1 MAIQVNVSAGRTSQP
16 YPVGIGNIVTLTPQA
31 VGGGTGYVEYS
42 QSPMTD
48 ITNGL
53 AVWVRWPKGSVNV
66 TTSDTSEYVMFIR
79 FVCTAGNIA
88 FTVGDVTG
96 SRSNPLM
103 PWISNQA
110 TYVFD
115 ANGNYIGLSGPGGVT
130 SSAIPTYTWANRP
143 TGTAAVT
150 GNIARFSD
158 VGGGSPSTGG
168 GNFFFY
174 NGTRWKPMAG
184 SICLDAVDTAN
195 AAVANT
201 TEQNL
206 NPNHVLI
213 PAGVIGDY
221 DRLRLWVSLSK
232 NAASDSS
239 TIRVRFGPLG
249 TTADPI
255 LATVTTLATT
265 NQSLGFIMEFKRNSA
280 TTIQKQGNAS
290 TDVSFNGASAGTYPA
305 AVTVSDMNANGMYM
319 SITSQMTGGTEVVTL
334 QDFVLELCTTD
345 SQ

>member
-16 YPVGIGNIVTLTPQA
+16 YPVGVGNIVTLTPQA
-31 VGGGTGYVEYS
+31 VGGGAGYVEYS
-42 QSPMTD
+42 QSPMAD
-48 ITNGL
+48 ITNNL
-53 AVWVRWPKGSVNV
+53 AVWVRWPKGSVSV
-66 TTSDTSEYVMFIR
+66 TTTDTTEYVMFIR
-79 FVCTAGNIA
+79 FVCTAGNIVFSVA
-88 FTVGDVTG
+88 DVTG

-115 ANGNYIGLSGPGGVT
+115 ATGNYVGLSAPGGAG
-130 SSAIPTYTWANRP
+130 SAAIPLLTWANRASAVS
-143 TGTAAVT
+143 TGL
-150 GNIARFSD
+150 ARFSD
-158 VGGGSPSTGG
+158 VGGGSTGTGG

-195 AAVANT
+195 SGVANT

-290 TDVSFNGASAGTYPA
+290 TDLSFVGASAGAYPA
-305 AVTVSDMNANGMYM
+305 AVTVSNMDSNGMYM
-319 SITSQMTGGTEVVTL
+319 SITSQLTGGTEIVTL
-334 QDFVLELCTTD
+334 QDFVLELCATD